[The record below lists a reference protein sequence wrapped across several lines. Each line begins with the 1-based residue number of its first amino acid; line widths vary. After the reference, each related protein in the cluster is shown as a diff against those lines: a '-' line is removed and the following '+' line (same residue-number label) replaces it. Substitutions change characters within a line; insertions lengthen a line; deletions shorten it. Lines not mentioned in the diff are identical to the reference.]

1 MTNSRTFKKLS
12 DHDAQQLQQ
21 LLRSKLS
28 SRKIVKLLKYTVSK
42 STINNLRKAMELSS
56 ENKEI
61 KAKGPRIL
69 LLDIE
74 TTPEISFTWGRWKQ
88 YISQEQIIEHPYI
101 LTWAVRWLDTGET
114 VSRKLTDYPDSFSLD
129 IKDDYLL
136 VSELWDLMMEADF
149 IVAHNGDKFDIPW
162 VLSRAIKFGLPPLNP
177 TKFIDT
183 LKFAKKYLRLPSNA
197 LKSICAY
204 YDLRPKLDNAGFPLW
219 RACMD
224 GDPQAFLDM
233 ETYNVGDLDS
243 LEDVYLLF
251 RPYMKSHPNAALYFP
266 DSLVRCTHCGSS
278 DVHEEETK
286 YHTGISSFGTVR
298 CGSCGAVHR
307 TRKNVRTKEQLTS
320 TLVAV

>member
-1 MTNSRTFKKLS
+1 MLNSSISKKLS
-12 DHDAQQLQQ
+12 DQDVQQLQQ
-21 LLRSKLS
+21 LLTSKLS
-28 SRKIVKLLKYTVSK
+28 SRKVAKALGWISK
-42 STINNLRKAMELSS
+42 STVNNLRSKLRDQP
-56 ENKEI
+56 KE
-61 KAKGPRIL
+61 KESQGPRIM

-88 YISQEQIIEHPYI
+88 YISQEQIIDHPYV
-101 LTWAVRWLDTGET
+101 LTWAIRWLDTGET
-114 VSRKLTDYPDSFSLD
+114 VSRKLPDYPIFKKDV
-129 IKDDYLL
+129 KDDYLL
-136 VSELWDLMMEADF
+136 ICELWDLMMKADF

-162 VLSRAIKFGLPPLNP
+162 ILSRAIKYGLPPLNP

-183 LKFAKKYLRLPSNA
+183 LKFSKRYLRLPSNA

-204 YDLRPKLDNAGFPLW
+204 YGLRPKLDNAGFPLW

-224 GDPQAFLDM
+224 GDTQAFLDM

-266 DSLVRCTHCGSS
+266 DSVVRCTHCGSS

-286 YHTGISSFGTVR
+286 YHTGVSSFGTVR
-298 CGSCGAVHR
+298 CGSCGAIHR
-307 TRKNVRTKEQLTS
+307 TRKNVRTKEQLANTI
-320 TLVAV
+320 VGI